1 MANAKLPK
9 KRPTPEKRDRI
20 NAMNAARNR
29 ARRSALKTAIKKASN
44 ACYVGGADTTAAVRY
59 AIKRVDQACAKGLMH
74 KNCAARKKS
83 QLMKML
89 NNAAK

>member
-29 ARRSALKTAIKKASN
+29 ARRSEMKTAIKKA
-44 ACYVGGADTTAAVRY
+44 YVGGSDVTAAIRY
-59 AIKRVDQACAKGLMH
+59 AIKRVDQACAKGLLH